1 MRRRAAYRYM
11 GYVMGIR
18 GYIIIKL
25 EGTPDA
31 DRLWEL
37 TKLYESIDGVD
48 FADTVTGMYDF
59 VLTVDTKKTF
69 EAVIHEVK
77 ELGTT
82 ANVLSL
88 QINNLFDKH
97 REIKDLKLLK
107 DLSG

>member
-1 MRRRAAYRYM
+1 
-11 GYVMGIR
+11 MGIR
-18 GYIIIKL
+18 GYVIIKL
-25 EGTPDA
+25 KSTPDV

-59 VLTVDTKKTF
+59 MLTVDTKEAF
-69 EAVIHEVK
+69 DAVIHEIKRVEK
-77 ELGTT
+77 DSE
-82 ANVLSL
+82 VLSL